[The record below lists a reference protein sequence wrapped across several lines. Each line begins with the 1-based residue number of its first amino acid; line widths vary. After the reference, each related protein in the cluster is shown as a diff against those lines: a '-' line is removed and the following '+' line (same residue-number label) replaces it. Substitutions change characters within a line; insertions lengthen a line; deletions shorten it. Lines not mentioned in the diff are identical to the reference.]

1 MASIYSRFPSVV
13 IHVLVWV
20 LLGLMLLVFS
30 PLNMNVTLPAEFW
43 VKQGIIFCL
52 WIGAFYLNT
61 FIWVPK
67 LLFENKINL
76 FIISAFGTALVV
88 IALIWVTEYSLN
100 LPTLMFQAFHP
111 EKALPGESK
120 GVPLWAL
127 TFPFFSTL
135 MALGIGTT
143 MAAIQ
148 KSQKDTLRRQEEAL
162 LLKTLEQQRT
172 TSELSF
178 LRAQINP
185 HFFFNTLNN
194 IYALTM
200 LNVESSR
207 QALLKLSRMMRYVL
221 YETQKDMV
229 LLSQEIAFI
238 QDYIELMQLRLTDKV
253 EIAFQ
258 KPSPLRDVNIA
269 PMILLPFVENAFKHG
284 VSSLHASRIS
294 IALRQ
299 QPGLLEVEVRNT
311 IFSEQNKSL
320 EQGNGIGLVN
330 TRRRLDLLY
339 PNQYTL
345 LVNEDT
351 AQNEY
356 QVHLTLDLS

>member
-1 MASIYSRFPSVV
+1 MASIFSRLPLFLV
-13 IHVLVWV
+13 HGLVWV

-43 VKQGIIFCL
+43 IKQGILFCL
-52 WIGAFYLNT
+52 WIGAFYINIL
-61 FIWVPK
+61 IWVPK
-67 LLFENKINL
+67 FLFENKINL
-76 FIISAFGTALVV
+76 FVLSAFGTTLVV
-88 IALIWVTEYSLN
+88 IALIWLTEYSLN
-100 LPTLMFQAFHP
+100 LPTLMHQAFHP
-111 EKALPGESK
+111 EKHIPGESK
-120 GVPLWAL
+120 SVPLWAL

-143 MAAIQ
+143 IAAVQ
-148 KSQKDTLRRQEEAL
+148 KSQKDTLLRQEEAL
-162 LLKTLEQQRT
+162 LRKTLEQQRT
-172 TSELSF
+172 NSELSF
-178 LRAQINP
+178 LKAQINP

-221 YETQKDMV
+221 YDTQKDMV

-253 EIAFQ
+253 EISFQ
-258 KPSPLRDVNIA
+258 KPTPLRDVQIA

-294 IALRQ
+294 IALQQ
-299 QPGLLEVEVRNT
+299 QPGQLEVKVRNT
-311 IFSEQNKSL
+311 MFSEQNKSL

-339 PNQYTL
+339 PDHYNL
-345 LVNEDT
+345 SVAEDT
-351 AQNEY
+351 TQHEY
-356 QVHLTLDLS
+356 LVHLTLDLS